1 MLSIRYGARHD
12 SILSYRSVVRHPGGE
27 GREVTA
33 MPDHDRPDR
42 EIRPFRIDIPRDTI
56 DDLRDR
62 LARTRWP
69 DELANVRWDYG
80 VPVDNVKE
88 PVERGRTTYDWRTWE
103 ARLNANPQF
112 TTTIDGQ
119 NIHFLHG

>member
-1 MLSIRYGARHD
+1 
-12 SILSYRSVVRHPGGE
+12 
-27 GREVTA
+27 
-33 MPDHDRPDR
+33 MPDLDRPDR
-42 EIRPFRIDIPRDTI
+42 EIRPFRIDIPQDTI

-69 DELANVRWDYG
+69 DELAGVGWDYG
-80 VPVDNVKE
+80 VPVDYVKE
-88 PVERGRTTYDWRTWE
+88 LAERWRTTYDWRAWE

-119 NIHFLHG
+119 NIHFRHVRSADEDALWETTETLPGSAPRRPR